1 MSIGTDVA
9 RIKGNI
15 AAALAAIADKGV
27 TVPDGSTSD
36 ALAGL
41 IASIEAGGGGGGLP
55 EPFSKFETGTFLL
68 SKLAYANAYP
78 ITHGLGIAPKVFLI
92 MTAEPGSYSGG
103 SINHLCYIDD
113 VNTNITKIV
122 GHTNSKDSIAGWSNR
137 SYVLADENT
146 FTFNNS
152 NSYFGSNRMFRWVAI
167 A

>member
-15 AAALAAIADKGV
+15 TAALAAIADKGV

-36 ALAGL
+36 ALAEL
-41 IASIEAGGGGGGLP
+41 IASIEAGGGGAGLP

-68 SKLAYANAYP
+68 SALAYAKDCP
-78 ITHGLGIAPKVFLI
+78 ITHGLGIAPKVFLL
-92 MTAEPGSYSGG
+92 MTAEPGSYSSG

-113 VNTNITKIV
+113 VNTYVTNVV
-122 GHTNSKDSIAGWSNR
+122 GYVNSKNTKLNWEGR
-137 SYVLADENT
+137 SKVLADENT
-146 FTFNNS
+146 FTYNS
-152 NSYFGSNRMFRWVAI
+152 STSYFGSNRLFRWVAI